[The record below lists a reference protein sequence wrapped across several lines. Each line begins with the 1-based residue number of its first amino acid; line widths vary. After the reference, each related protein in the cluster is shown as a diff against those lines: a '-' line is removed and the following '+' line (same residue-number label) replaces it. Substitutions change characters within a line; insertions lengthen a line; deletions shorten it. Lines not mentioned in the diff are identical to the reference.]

1 MDTSIYFNPK
11 EQGILVTSNFAEKQR
26 QMDLGIFPMISYS
39 KILYSDLQNYTFN
52 SIAFDKIDNNS
63 FQSIKEIFLEYKF
76 DSVAFHQTTIDLHD
90 LVIDVN
96 HLIIGDSSKVN
107 LSKKNFEN
115 LKEITFLSVK
125 TFKGKILDTLGSVEK
140 LILWYE
146 NKKSNSIL
154 AMLHNIKE
162 FYIYNGSL
170 IELDLTGNPRLER
183 LQLHRCL
190 KLEKVVLNPS
200 ARLRNV
206 IIESCN

>member
-1 MDTSIYFNPK
+1 MAIAQKSIF
-11 EQGILVTSNFAEKQR
+11 R
-26 QMDLGIFPMISYS
+26 
-39 KILYSDLQNYTFN
+39 
-52 SIAFDKIDNNS
+52 
-63 FQSIKEIFLEYKF
+63 
-76 DSVAFHQTTIDLHD
+76 
-90 LVIDVN
+90 
-96 HLIIGDSSKVN
+96 
-107 LSKKNFEN
+107 KNFEN